1 MTKIHAQV
9 LGNQVL
15 LPRQEWDHLVS
26 LARQVEE
33 VDVLTQEE
41 ELPTVGLMR
50 LAEQSKA
57 FAWLA
62 EEEDLYSADD
72 LKVRYR

>member
-1 MTKIHAQV
+1 MTTIHAQTV
-9 LGNQVL
+9 GNQIL
-15 LPRQEWDHLVS
+15 LPREEWDRLVT
-26 LARQVEE
+26 LARQVDE
-33 VDVLTQEE
+33 VDVLTQED

-62 EEEDLYSADD
+62 DEDDLYSVGD

>member
-9 LGNQVL
+9 LGNQIL
-15 LPRQEWDHLVS
+15 LPRREWDRLVT
-26 LARQVEE
+26 LARQVDEI
-33 VDVLTQEE
+33 DVLTQED

-62 EEEDLYSADD
+62 DEEELYSVDD